1 MAVPSDRNKI
11 VKVFEKLSK
20 CKDLEIKI
28 AKMWKTGTCTTPVVI
43 GALRVI
49 KKGLKKCVEN
59 ITGTVSIGYLQIIN
73 LLGAADI
80 LRNVL
85 SITRTLWQPKP
96 KVWTQCIRD
105 QASQGL
111 QIIVIMMTIIL
122 IITIIIIIFQF
133 SSFYLLL

>member
-28 AKMWKTGTCTTPVVI
+28 AKMWKTGTYTTPVVI

-59 ITGTVSIGYLQIIN
+59 NSNISVQFILFPFINYSTKITCNYQAVEEAI
-73 LLGAADI
+73 LLI
-80 LRNVL
+80 
-85 SITRTLWQPKP
+85 
-96 KVWTQCIRD
+96 
-105 QASQGL
+105 
-111 QIIVIMMTIIL
+111 
-122 IITIIIIIFQF
+122 
-133 SSFYLLL
+133 